1 MQSGDGSKLRFLRV
15 AVDGDMIAEVRQAA
29 FHLVTGDP
37 GIRTNPALR
46 DAIARRLSESE
57 RTWLNKG

>member
-1 MQSGDGSKLRFLRV
+1 
-15 AVDGDMIAEVRQAA
+15 MIAEARQAA
-29 FHLVTGDP
+29 YHLVTGDP

-46 DAIARRLSESE
+46 DAIARRLNDSE